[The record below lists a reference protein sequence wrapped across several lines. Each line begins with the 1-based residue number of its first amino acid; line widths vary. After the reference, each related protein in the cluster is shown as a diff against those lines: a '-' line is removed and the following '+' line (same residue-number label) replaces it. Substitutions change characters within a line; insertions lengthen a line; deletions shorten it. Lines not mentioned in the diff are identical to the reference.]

1 MTGSTSKN
9 KKYASGED
17 SQRAPRRGGTIVVKV
32 VLNCFIRHHILI
44 ISGAAITILLGIWW
58 IAAFVIDATII
69 LPPPPAVGRELWAL
83 LNSND
88 FWHSVGLTVFRGLS
102 GFFISLSL
110 GIILGIAAGISLPIH
125 ALFKPLIAVIRTT
138 PIMSVILIALLWF
151 KTGTVPIFSS
161 FLIAFP
167 VITQNVIV
175 GIRQTDQKLL
185 QMGRAYGLS
194 ATRRLLHI
202 SVPSVVPYLISGA
215 QTALG
220 LTWKVVVAAEV
231 LSIPNWGVGS
241 EMQLSQMSLETA
253 QVFAWTVVAILLS
266 AASQWVLSMS
276 IRSMS
281 WSKAYADTV

>member
-1 MTGSTSKN
+1 MMGSTLPN
-9 KKYASGED
+9 KG
-17 SQRAPRRGGTIVVKV
+17 SQNRT
-32 VLNCFIRHHILI
+32 VLRFRNLF
-44 ISGAAITILLGIWW
+44 ISGAAVLVLLAIWW
-58 IAAFVIDATII
+58 TAALLMDAAII
-69 LPPPPAVGRELWAL
+69 LPPPPAVVRELLGL
-83 LNSND
+83 LQSND
-88 FWHSVGLTVFRGLS
+88 FWMSVWSTIVRGLA
-102 GFFISLSL
+102 GFFISLSI
-110 GIILGIAAGISLPIH
+110 GTVVGIAAGLYLPLH

-266 AASQWVLSMS
+266 AVSQWVLSMS